1 MIYQKIWFDGTT
13 IRLRFLEQL
22 EGAKDAHEFEC
33 AEAPTGAFKGSLAAF
48 APFVVNLLEL
58 PLEWSDCDVRS
69 LSLKREEK
77 SNARGLQVTVM
88 RKIAEAKNRPV
99 TITTPYLSEPPA
111 DYTGDGNGYLD
122 DVTIKLIEEAERQA
136 ELYRTGERG
145 EQMKLELSDNIKQVE
160 ERMAA
165 AEVAST
171 RKPRSKKRGAAFVP
185 GVGDVANPD
194 ATEPVTDD
202 ALRQLLLTV
211 DRDVPID
218 AIARWTSSEREMAR
232 RWAERELRRRV
243 EFSHGKA
250 VSPVMEAE
258 PECVEKSATLPLKA
272 DEWTAPAPV
281 RVNDEAAQEIAASVE
296 HGD

>member
-1 MIYQKIWFDGTT
+1 MIYQKIWYDGTT

-33 AEAPTGAFKGSLAAF
+33 AEAPTGAFKGALAAF

-111 DYTGDGNGYLD
+111 DYTGDGKGYLD

-145 EQMKLELSDNIKQVE
+145 EQMKLELSDNIKQVD
-160 ERMAA
+160 ERMAD

-171 RKPRSKKRGAAFVP
+171 RKPKRGKGKTP
-185 GVGDVANPD
+185 KQGDTGVAIVANE
-194 ATEPVTDD
+194 AGEPLDD
-202 ALRQLLLTV
+202 DGLRQLLLSV
-211 DRDVPID
+211 ERDVPID
-218 AIARWTSSEREMAR
+218 AINLWTSSDRDAAQ
-232 RWAERELRRRV
+232 RWAEAALRFRVGQLPRSEL
-243 EFSHGKA
+243 
-250 VSPVMEAE
+250 PTE
-258 PECVEKSATLPLKA
+258 PECVIKSATRGLGA
-272 DEWTAPAPV
+272 DEWTEPAPV
-281 RVNDEAAQEIAASVE
+281 RVNDEGVQEIAASVE